1 MTIEQTVEI
10 PASRRVTFDLPF
22 SVPIGTAKAELTLTP
37 ELAAAPVPVE
47 RDVQKYPWEEAI
59 GMFRDAKFSSEKLF
73 DERARD
79 LLREEAKLFGKI
91 SPEAREKAARRGI
104 TPEALGLG
112 EFV

>member
-22 SVPIGTAKAELTLTP
+22 SVPIGAAKAELTLTP
-37 ELAAAPVPVE
+37 EPAAVE

-59 GMFRDAKFSSEKLF
+59 GMFRDAKCSPEELF

-112 EFV
+112 ELV